1 MVEIGRVRVK
11 TGNAPIEQKISA
23 YPAQA
28 DICAF
33 VSTSLETKRA
43 ARRPS
48 QGSGRPNANGRGW
61 LRTALGQK
69 RRFDPQRVTSG
80 LPQST
85 DIARP
90 ARLVRF
96 VHRSGSRHA
105 HSITLPVR
113 ASGDRCC
120 GTSTHS
126 RSLGAQRLETRVASG
141 PINVPDKVVGRAIA
155 IRMQMQIEDSDH
167 NTKMY
172 RRP

>member
-1 MVEIGRVRVK
+1 
-11 TGNAPIEQKISA
+11 
-23 YPAQA
+23 
-28 DICAF
+28 
-33 VSTSLETKRA
+33 
-43 ARRPS
+43 
-48 QGSGRPNANGRGW
+48 
-61 LRTALGQK
+61 LGQK
-69 RRFDPQRVTSG
+69 RRFDPQPVTSG

-126 RSLGAQRLETRVASG
+126 RSLGAQRIETRVASG